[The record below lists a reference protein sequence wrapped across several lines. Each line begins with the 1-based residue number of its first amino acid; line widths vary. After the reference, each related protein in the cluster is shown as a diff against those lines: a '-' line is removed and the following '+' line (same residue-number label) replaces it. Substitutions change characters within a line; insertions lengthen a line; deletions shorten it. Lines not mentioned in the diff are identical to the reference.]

1 MKSLLSGL
9 KWFIIGAIIG
19 ILIYLIKMI
28 IWKDNVPDLV
38 SKFRWFLASLLA
50 IISLFIGYFIGLK
63 SHAITLIAAGVFLSS
78 VNALKNHKNESN

>member
-28 IWKDNVPDLV
+28 IWKDKVPDLV
-38 SKFRWFLASLLA
+38 SKLRWFIASLLA
-50 IISLFIGYFIGLK
+50 IISLFICYFIELK